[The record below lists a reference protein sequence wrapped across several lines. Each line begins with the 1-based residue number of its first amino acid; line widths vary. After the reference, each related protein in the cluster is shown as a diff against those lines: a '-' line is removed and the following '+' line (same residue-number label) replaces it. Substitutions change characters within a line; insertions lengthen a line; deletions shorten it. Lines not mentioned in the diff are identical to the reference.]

1 MQAGALCTSVLF
13 FFEALLW
20 RFSTCGKEKD
30 GAGAAHLF
38 FFANKKQ
45 QEIALSTDA
54 AGKCLSVLLCS
65 TRHVH
70 AKGAAAA
77 HLIFFFGNR
86 QDIAR
91 STEAAEES
99 LGVLLDTCALKAPQ
113 LLKDEVAC

>member
-1 MQAGALCTSVLF
+1 M
-13 FFEALLW
+13 W
-20 RFSTCGKEKD
+20 GKKK

-38 FFANKKQ
+38 CFCNQKQ
-45 QEIALSTDA
+45 QEIALSTEA
-54 AGKCLSVLLCS
+54 AEKSLSVLLRA

-86 QDIAR
+86 QEIAR

-113 LLKDEVAC
+113 LLKDEVVVLPLAC